1 MTTTQVARRHAAPD
15 EPGRAAPLA
24 VRVSFM
30 FWLGAIGA
38 ALLEM
43 AGAVSG
49 ALADGTISGTALA
62 VNVVIR
68 LVVFAAAVAVMIQMR
83 RGRRW
88 ARVVLAVVLGVFGTA
103 SLVYG
108 PVGWLLAG
116 NSVPALLASADAGFV
131 FTAVARV
138 LHLAGV
144 AGGVIAMFL
153 PAANR
158 YFGDGRRR
166 IHVPAHIEQV
176 HHEPL

>member
-1 MTTTQVARRHAAPD
+1 MPATDMARKPAQPH
-15 EPGRAAPLA
+15 GRTRPAPLA

-43 AGAVSG
+43 AGAVYG
-49 ALADGTISGTALA
+49 ALVDGDMPVTVLAL
-62 VNVVIR
+62 N
-68 LVVFAAAVAVMIQMR
+68 LVVRLAIFAAATTVMIQMR

-88 ARVVLAVVLGVFGTA
+88 ARVVLTVALGVFGTA

-108 PVGWLLAG
+108 PIGWLLAG
-116 NSVPALLASADAGFV
+116 HSVPALLASTDAGFWYV
-131 FTAVARV
+131 AVARV

-144 AGGVIAMFL
+144 ACGMIAMFV

-158 YFGDGRRR
+158 YFAAGRRR
-166 IHVPAHIEQV
+166 IR
-176 HHEPL
+176 